1 MYKLRI
7 FFNKS
12 LTGKSFQLLNQREKS
27 LFPIILILQ
36 LIMALLDLLGVLLF
50 GIVGTLAIN
59 GVSARSY
66 GTRTHQVLEIFR
78 IENQDFQFQIA
89 ILSCIA
95 ALILSAKTLLSMT
108 FLRKSLFFL
117 SRSSARISGRLL
129 NRVLPG
135 NLLTIQ
141 KSGNQELLYGLTV
154 GVDAITIGVLGT
166 WVSICSDVLLL
177 IILGIG
183 LVFVS
188 PVMTAL
194 SFSLFG
200 AVGIILYLLLFVRAK
215 GLGTSNAEKSIK
227 ANRKFLEVL
236 STLREITV
244 KNRRE
249 YYAGEIQQIWEQQAA
264 AKAELA
270 FLPSISKF
278 VLEISI
284 VVGTMTIAF
293 VQFVIGDS
301 AQSVGILSIFLLA
314 STRLAPAVM
323 RIQQSFLQL
332 KANLGTARQT
342 FQIME
347 NFKSEK
353 FPSVADESLT
363 VRKSFVGEISCE
375 NVNFTYPTSSHK
387 ALDAVS
393 ISCKEKTLTA
403 IVGPSGGGK
412 STLVDVLL
420 GILKPDSGFVY
431 ISGLTPQDAIRK
443 FPGQIGYVPQNSSIV
458 SGTIRSNLSLGFPP
472 ESFSENEYWESLK
485 QARLD
490 SFVELLPNQL
500 ENEVGESGSLLSGGQ
515 RQRLGIARAI
525 LTQPKLLILDEATS
539 ALDGQTEAD
548 LSDTILGMK
557 RDMTVIVI
565 AHRLSTVRLADQVIY
580 LAEGSIISSGS
591 FSEVRQNVADFD
603 EQAKL
608 MGL

>member
-1 MYKLRI
+1 MSKLKRS
-7 FFNKS
+7 FKVS
-12 LTGKSFQLLNQREKS
+12 LTAKSFQLLSHREKS

-50 GIVGTLAIN
+50 GIVATLAIN
-59 GVSARSY
+59 GVSAKSY
-66 GTRTHQVLEIFR
+66 GARTQQVLDFFSL
-78 IENQDFQFQIA
+78 ENQDFQFQVA
-89 ILSCIA
+89 MLSCVA

-141 KSGNQELLYGLTV
+141 KSGNQELLYGLTI
-154 GVDAITIGVLGT
+154 GVDAIAIGVLGT
-166 WVSICSDVLLL
+166 WISICSDVLLL

-183 LVFVS
+183 LAFVS
-188 PVMTAL
+188 PIMTIL

-249 YYAGEIQQIWEQQAA
+249 YYAGEIQKIWEQQAL

-284 VVGTMTIAF
+284 VVGTMIIAF

-301 AQSVGILSIFLLA
+301 VQSVGILSIFLLA
-314 STRLAPAVM
+314 STRVAPAVM
-323 RIQQSFLQL
+323 RIQQSLLQL
-332 KANLGTARQT
+332 KANLGTAERT
-342 FQIME
+342 FQIMDD
-347 NFKSEK
+347 FQSES
-353 FPSVADESLT
+353 FASATNECID
-363 VRKSFVGEISCE
+363 VRDTFVGDISCVKISF
-375 NVNFTYPTSSHK
+375 NYPLSTRR
-387 ALDAVS
+387 ALSDVS
-393 ISCKEKTLTA
+393 ISCRQRTLTA

-420 GILKPDSGFVY
+420 GILNPESGSVF
-431 ISGLTPQDAIRK
+431 ISGTNPQEAIRK

-458 SGTIRSNLSLGFPP
+458 SGSIRNNLSLGYPP
-472 ESFSENEYWESLK
+472 ENFSENEYWEALR

-490 SFVELLPNQL
+490 DFVSNLPNKL
-500 ENEVGESGSLLSGGQ
+500 EYEVGDNGSLLSGGQ

-557 RDMTVIVI
+557 KDMTIIVI

-580 LAEGSIISSGS
+580 ISDGSVIASGS
-591 FSEVRQNVADFD
+591 FAEVRMRVPDFD
-603 EQAKL
+603 KQAQL